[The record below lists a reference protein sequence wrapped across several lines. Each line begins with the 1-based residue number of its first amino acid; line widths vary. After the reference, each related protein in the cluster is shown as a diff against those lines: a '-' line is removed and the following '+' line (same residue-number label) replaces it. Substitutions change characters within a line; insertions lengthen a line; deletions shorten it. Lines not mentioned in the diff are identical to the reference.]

1 MNSAARATCWLR
13 RSDSIVETPGA
24 DLIVRR
30 ADPLNCEV
38 RLSRLADGDVTP
50 NDRFY
55 IRNHFPVPKIDA
67 ERWRLRVHGHVNE
80 TLNLSLRELKRM
92 SAVTLSV
99 TLECAGNGRTLFNR
113 PIEGEPWAL
122 GAVSTAVWKGIAL
135 SEILDRAGVQFMARH
150 LIFRS
155 ADSFERSL
163 SIDQAGVSP
172 VLLAYEMNGEPLPA
186 HHGQPL
192 RVLVP
197 AWYAVSSV
205 KWLTEIEV
213 SDQPSRGHYQVQRY
227 VYESHTPVSVMR
239 ARSVITDPEEGVT
252 VDAGDLTIQGLAW
265 SGSGPIV
272 RVDLA
277 VGDGDWSEAD
287 ILGQPARYAW
297 TRWRLVTRIERPG
310 EIRIRSRATDS
321 SGQTQPA
328 QADWNRL
335 GYGNNSIQT
344 VTVRTR

>member
-1 MNSAARATCWLR
+1 M
-13 RSDSIVETPGA
+13 IVETPGA

-38 RLSRLADGDVTP
+38 RLPRLADPDVTP

-67 ERWRLRVHGHVNE
+67 ERWRLRVHGHVKDP
-80 TLNLSLRELKRM
+80 LDLSLRELKGM
-92 SAVTLSV
+92 SAVTLSA
-99 TLECAGNGRTLFNR
+99 TLECAGNGRIFFNP
-113 PIEGEPWAL
+113 PIEGEPWVL
-122 GAVSTAVWKGIAL
+122 GAVSTAGWKGVAL
-135 SEILDRAGVQFMARH
+135 SEILDRAGLQCTARH

-155 ADSFERSL
+155 ADGFERSL
-163 SIDQAGVSP
+163 SIDQARASP
-172 VLLAYEMNGEPLPA
+172 VLLAYEMNGERLPA
-186 HHGQPL
+186 QHGRPL

-197 AWYAVSSV
+197 SWYAVTSV

-213 SDQPSRGHYQVQRY
+213 SDQPSRGYYQVQRY
-227 VYESHTPVSVMR
+227 VYESGAPVSVMR
-239 ARSVITDPEEGVT
+239 VRSLITDPEEGAT
-252 VDAGDLTIQGLAW
+252 VDTGDLTIQGLAW

-277 VGDGDWSEAD
+277 VGDGDWSEAEL
-287 ILGQPARYAW
+287 LGQPARYAW

-321 SGQTQPA
+321 SGHTQPA
-328 QADWNRL
+328 QAGWNRL

-344 VTVRTR
+344 VAVRTR